1 MTMERRQGGGMIDR
15 MRRAFLR
22 LLGRHVTEEDIQT
35 LIQEG
40 EHEGVIDHA
49 EHQMIEGVLELGDT
63 RVREIMVPRTAIRA
77 LSGETPL
84 PEVLA
89 FAVAEEHS
97 RIPVYGEDLDHV
109 TGILYTKDLLRHW
122 GKPPD
127 AVRLAD
133 LVRPAFFIPEAKPA
147 RDLLTEF
154 KLRRVHMAIVV
165 DEFGGTAGLVTI
177 EDVLEEIVGEIRDEY
192 DTDEPLPLTRL
203 PDGSILFDARAHV
216 EEVEETMGIALPRGG
231 YDTLGGFLAKALG
244 RVPQKGEEARVR
256 GALFTVADADARRAL
271 RVRAERLADG
281 D

>member
-1 MTMERRQGGGMIDR
+1 MLDR
-15 MRRAFLR
+15 IRRAFLR

-35 LIQEG
+35 LMQEG
-40 EHEGVIDHA
+40 EHEGVIDRA
-49 EHQMIEGVLELGDT
+49 EHEMIEGVLELGDT

-77 LSGETPL
+77 LPQDAPL

-97 RIPVYGEDLDHV
+97 RIPVYDEDLDHV

-122 GKPPD
+122 GRP
-127 AVRLAD
+127 AEEVRLPD

-192 DTDEPLPLTRL
+192 DTDEPVPLTRL
-203 PDGSILFDARAHV
+203 PDGRILFDARAHV
-216 EEVEETMGIALPRGG
+216 DEVEEALEVALPRGG
-231 YDTLGGFLAKALG
+231 YDTLGGLLAKVLG
-244 RVPQKGEEARVR
+244 HVPQKGEETRVR
-256 GALFTVADADARRAL
+256 GALFTVTDADARRAL
-271 RVRAERLADG
+271 RVRAERVPPADR
-281 D
+281 